1 MIQRLFRTAIF
12 AALIPAGVAAADFGG
27 AMILYQQ
34 GQYAAAQQ
42 EFLALANEGDPDAQF
57 ILGDMYARGQGVTP
71 DQIKQGEALAAG
83 PPAAATPPPPPP
95 AAGTPAPPPP
105 PPSAAPPPPAPAASD
120 NFFARLSRGATGLLG
135 SQARAPETN
144 QGVTPSLGIRGLSA
158 EDLRTAAPNPQAL
171 QQMEGYQCNA
181 VDAAD
186 FARTAQLTAQN
197 VPYLQTAPQT
207 PVNPQRNPLMH

>member
-95 AAGTPAPPPP
+95 AAGTPAPRPRRHQPRHLP
-105 PPSAAPPPPAPAASD
+105 RRRQRVIISSRGCRAAPPACS
-120 NFFARLSRGATGLLG
+120 
-135 SQARAPETN
+135 
-144 QGVTPSLGIRGLSA
+144 
-158 EDLRTAAPNPQAL
+158 
-171 QQMEGYQCNA
+171 
-181 VDAAD
+181 
-186 FARTAQLTAQN
+186 
-197 VPYLQTAPQT
+197 
-207 PVNPQRNPLMH
+207 